1 MLLIFVTNDWLDDK
15 EIRYYE
21 NYVCRIQSSTQQH
34 WCIYQCWLYA
44 PYWLLGIWE
53 NLVTIIKISPFT
65 FYYFYNLEIRT
76 IICKWRLIHLK
87 LFYCRLYFTAFTTVS
102 MPLIVNA
109 KMMIERNTLL
119 KCIKTCEITSASVP
133 NNCSIPSKNPLFI
146 ILSFNSQMLV
156 NAPSIILVIM
166 VTSITLLV

>member
-1 MLLIFVTNDWLDDK
+1 MLLL
-15 EIRYYE
+15 
-21 NYVCRIQSSTQQH
+21 
-34 WCIYQCWLYA
+34 
-44 PYWLLGIWE
+44 
-53 NLVTIIKISPFT
+53 ISPFT
-65 FYYFYNLEIRT
+65 FYYFYNLEIRTLEIRT

-156 NAPSIILVIM
+156 NTPSIILVIM
-166 VTSITLLV
+166 VTRYGCMGKRKCGFFRIFWQANRLPVIIPINTHILSISLYVLNKTTYL

>member
-1 MLLIFVTNDWLDDK
+1 MLLL
-15 EIRYYE
+15 
-21 NYVCRIQSSTQQH
+21 
-34 WCIYQCWLYA
+34 
-44 PYWLLGIWE
+44 
-53 NLVTIIKISPFT
+53 ISPFT

-166 VTSITLLV
+166 VTSITLLPDYLASQSAPCYNTINTHILSISLYALNKTTYL

>member
-1 MLLIFVTNDWLDDK
+1 MLLL
-15 EIRYYE
+15 
-21 NYVCRIQSSTQQH
+21 
-34 WCIYQCWLYA
+34 
-44 PYWLLGIWE
+44 
-53 NLVTIIKISPFT
+53 ISPFT

-166 VTSITLLV
+166 VTSITLLPDYLTSQSAPCIIPINTHILFISPSSLNKTTYSQYCSVRKTILIYNYLI